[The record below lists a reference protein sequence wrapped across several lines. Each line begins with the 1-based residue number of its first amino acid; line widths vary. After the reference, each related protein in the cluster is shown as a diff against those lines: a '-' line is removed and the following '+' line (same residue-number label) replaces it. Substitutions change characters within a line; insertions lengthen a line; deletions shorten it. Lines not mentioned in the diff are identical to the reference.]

1 MLLNQCTI
9 LLSVV
14 FVVSC
19 RDEFTK
25 KYQADDNRII
35 KRLHA
40 SPHAKLFLNG
50 CGADYTELNET
61 ARNES
66 DFFKLSK
73 SKDYLFAIFTL
84 DQVSLIIS
92 NTNPNMKAEKD
103 KWGESDDDDED
114 VPDLLFN
121 ITLGINKNTM
131 AQLEVFENETKIG
144 NATQHSIPILPT
156 IPYYVNISITGG
168 NISVYEARTGASYPF
183 MSFSFSSSSNW
194 NLSNYEYF
202 VKFRHSSPIY
212 AHYECCEACTPWIYT
227 RISGCSKYS
236 ARTASKETAH
246 LINYD
251 SSTNRTD
258 DFVFNQII
266 LVHHDGNPTF
276 RAKIIF
282 SQSDVSKKN
291 RYEIGLS
298 ESPTILHY
306 SNKQA
311 QFLKTLPA
319 GATLKR
325 EYTSPFIVNITI
337 TRDGIVSLRQ
347 PYEQYPFLEYINQRD
362 QPTLEAVNV
371 KYMIMVKAYED
382 FVRYDFYHDCTD
394 LLFFARKQELTIPNM
409 YNVPE
414 TSKDDNGT
422 DKYPMIWSYV
432 SKRFNTT
439 KHDVLH
445 VFQDSFLIYDKWS
458 DVQIEDNSD
467 YKEKKSSENSTK
479 RSSDKAGTNSSS
491 KGDGSNF
498 SDMIKKAAAGVG
510 SCLFIGILKVVFQMD
525 CVKNLMKDVD
535 VDDDRAKELRKNVSN
550 VVHKNLVNTLGIED
564 DD

>member
-1 MLLNQCTI
+1 MLLNQCI
-9 LLSVV
+9 IFLSVV
-14 FVVSC
+14 FVVIC

-40 SPHAKLFLNG
+40 SPHAKLFLHG
-50 CGADYTELNET
+50 CGAAYTELNET

-66 DFFKLSK
+66 DFLQLSK
-73 SKDYLFAIFTL
+73 SKEYLFAIFTL
-84 DQVSLIIS
+84 DQVSIIIS
-92 NTNPNMKAEKD
+92 NTNPNMKDEED
-103 KWGESDDDDED
+103 EWGGDDEED
-114 VPDLLFN
+114 VPKLLFN
-121 ITLGINKNTM
+121 ITLGINKNSM

-144 NATQHSIPILPT
+144 NTTQNSIPILPT

-183 MSFSFSSSSNW
+183 LSFSFSSSSNW
-194 NLSNYEYF
+194 SLSNYEYF

-212 AHYECCEACTPWIYT
+212 AHYECCESCTPWIYT
-227 RISGCSKYS
+227 RMSGCSKYS
-236 ARTASKETAH
+236 ARTASIETAH
-246 LINYD
+246 SINDD

-258 DFVFNQII
+258 DFLFNQNI

-298 ESPTILHY
+298 DSPTILHY

-311 QFLKTLPA
+311 QYLKTLPS
-319 GATLKR
+319 GGSLKQK
-325 EYTSPFIVNITI
+325 YTSPFIVNITI

-347 PYEQYPFLEYINQRD
+347 PYEQYPFLEYIIQRD
-362 QPTLEAVNV
+362 QPNLEPVNV
-371 KYMIMVKAYED
+371 KYMTMVKAYED

-394 LLFFARKQELTIPNM
+394 LLFFARKQELTIPDL
-409 YNVPE
+409 YNIPE
-414 TSKDDNGT
+414 AAKDDNGT
-422 DKYPMIWSYV
+422 DKYPMIWSYI

-445 VFQDSFLIYDKWS
+445 AFQDSFLIHDKWS
-458 DVQIEDNSD
+458 KIQIEDNSD
-467 YKEKKSSENSTK
+467 YKDKKSSENSTK
-479 RSSDKAGTNSSS
+479 RSSEKAGTNPSSNGNS
-491 KGDGSNF
+491 GNF

-510 SCLFIGILKVVFQMD
+510 SCLFIGILKVICQLD
-525 CVKNLMKDVD
+525 CVKNMMKEAD
-535 VDDDRAKELRKNVSN
+535 VDDDRAKELRKRVSN
-550 VVHKNLVNTLGIED
+550 VVHKNLANTLGIED
-564 DD
+564 DE